1 MTRTYTH
8 ELNQEVQTISGWYE
22 LHKEER
28 IELMG
33 KGSLYVVGHAVV
45 DSSCC
50 GIGGCHYAVVPGS
63 IVSWKSGTNEAGL
76 FTSVVEPIR
85 DEEVQ
90 EELHKI
96 LTEKE
101 GVSQV
106 LFW

>member
-1 MTRTYTH
+1 VTKTYTH

-28 IELMG
+28 IELVG
-33 KGSLYVVGHAVV
+33 EEILYVVGNAVV

-76 FTSVVEPIR
+76 FTSVVEPIK
-85 DEEVQ
+85 DEKVR
-90 EELHKI
+90 EELQKI